1 MKVRTLILFTL
12 ITFSI
17 KLAFAQEVTKRNL
30 KVDVSITTVKDKNDN
45 YAEKSKEVLKGQPE
59 NKKEASV
66 KASHLFSPLT
76 PLLKKNIKVE
86 VVSLGKEKTTAPV
99 FKILALIKVTSKK
112 NMAVLSSKN
121 KEFTIN
127 KTSHFQITRGNE
139 TWRYKVID
147 IDMNGVSLQEQ
158 KSLKTLRIKQ

>member
-1 MKVRTLILFTL
+1 MKPRTLILFTL

-17 KLAFAQEVTKRNL
+17 KLAFAQEATKRNL
-30 KVDVSITTVKDKNDN
+30 KVDVSMTTVKEKIDN
-45 YAEKSKEVLKGQPE
+45 SAEKSKEVLKAQLE
-59 NKKEASV
+59 DKKEASV
-66 KASHLFSPLT
+66 KASHLFAPLT
-76 PLLKKNIKVE
+76 PLSKESIKVE
-86 VVSLGKEKTTAPV
+86 VVPLGKEKKAAPA

-127 KTSHFQITRGNE
+127 KTSHFQITRGNK

-158 KSLKTLRIKQ
+158 KSLKALRIK